1 LLSTLRA
8 LNGDFDAL
16 ANAGSLRGG
25 DGGEAFVLGLLA
37 WFAALRLVL
46 QTLVVKE
53 NLLARRPDKI
63 FPAIYTPDVAI
74 IKLHL
79 ALTPLS
85 ICSARDLCFCHVLSP
100 HEY

>member
-1 LLSTLRA
+1 LSTLRA

-25 DGGEAFVLGLLA
+25 DSGEAFILSLLA
-37 WFAALRLVL
+37 WLAALRLVL

-63 FPAIYTPDVAI
+63 FPAIYAPDVAI

-79 ALTPLS
+79 ALTPIS
-85 ICSARDLCFCHVLSP
+85 VCSAGNLCVCHVRLSP
-100 HEY
+100 